1 MSNYHYI
8 FIYLDGHIVHFRAAN
23 NDAVDDDVDA
33 GIDDE
38 SYFDEN
44 VLLMM
49 AFDIVR
55 KLLNDSKQHVDEFV
69 LVDEKSKLGSTCR
82 YIDVY
87 IFHRL
92 VLKQHLL

>member
-1 MSNYHYI
+1 M
-8 FIYLDGHIVHFRAAN
+8 
-23 NDAVDDDVDA
+23 DDDVDA

-44 VLLMM
+44 VQMM

-55 KLLNDSKQHVDEFV
+55 KLQTDSKQHVAEFV

-87 IFHRL
+87 IFHRWEL
-92 VLKQHLL
+92 MQHLLQSELFN